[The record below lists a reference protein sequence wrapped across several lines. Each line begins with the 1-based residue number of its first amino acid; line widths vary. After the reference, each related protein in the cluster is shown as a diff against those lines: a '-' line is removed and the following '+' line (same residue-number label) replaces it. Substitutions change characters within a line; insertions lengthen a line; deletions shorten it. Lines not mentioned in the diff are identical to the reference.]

1 MSRDAP
7 ASLLAG
13 GSRDRLTSKQP
24 ASPASCTPTRPR
36 APRPSS
42 AELWRVYHV
51 PLSQHAPAS
60 AWAGVVYKSTRG
72 GGLESYQ
79 VSKCVKTGSPGEGM
93 DASASA
99 VLLLH
104 QLFLISRSVVSDSL

>member
-24 ASPASCTPTRPR
+24 ASASCTPTRPR

-60 AWAGVVYKSTRG
+60 AWAGVVP
-72 GGLESYQ
+72 
-79 VSKCVKTGSPGEGM
+79 V
-93 DASASA
+93 
-99 VLLLH
+99 LH
-104 QLFLISRSVVSDSL
+104 QTLGWWQGRAELLPCSSCPLGLGPASGGRPLLPELSAAAS